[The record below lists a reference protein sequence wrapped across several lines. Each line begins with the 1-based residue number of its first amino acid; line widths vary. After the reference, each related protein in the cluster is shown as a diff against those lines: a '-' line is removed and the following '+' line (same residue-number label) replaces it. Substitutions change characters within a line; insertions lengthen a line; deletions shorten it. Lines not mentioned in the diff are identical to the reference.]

1 MLFSE
6 KTITSGFQI
15 KICSMSTSLPVPLE
29 ETFSTTATLLAI
41 MSITPLWYPPLAST
55 LRPFSPVT

>member
-1 MLFSE
+1 
-6 KTITSGFQI
+6 
-15 KICSMSTSLPVPLE
+15 MSTSLPVPLE

-55 LRPFSPVT
+55 FRPFSPVA